1 MNICQLLGNSLFR
14 MFLVSLI
21 VFSKTEFLLATKSQT
36 NGLLSIVK
44 SRKTLYS
51 LGLYLYFVLVLFML
65 QCFNVHTPSK
75 HTSLQKLYHWIDN
88 IVQWFSSKKRKL
100 KIISEKYYIISLGPE
115 LWTVLIPKFIWACN
129 F

>member
-51 LGLYLYFVLVLFML
+51 LGLYLYYCACPFYALNASMF
-65 QCFNVHTPSK
+65 TPLPSTQVYK
-75 HTSLQKLYHWIDN
+75 
-88 IVQWFSSKKRKL
+88 SSITEL
-100 KIISEKYYIISLGPE
+100 IISYNDLVQRKE
-115 LWTVLIPKFIWACN
+115 N
-129 F
+129 